1 MGIAVKTR
9 GEMTPPTLPP
19 SIHPTAQ
26 GRRLRALLK
35 KFGWSQRELARRTGL
50 YESDIS
56 KYCRGDKSIDSDKAY
71 LIASVTGLTTDYI
84 IWGSVKGMPPEVVR
98 DLPRDD

>member
-1 MGIAVKTR
+1 MGIARKTR
-9 GEMTPPTLPP
+9 AVVPPIPPP

-35 KFGWSQRELARRTGL
+35 KYKWTGRELARRTGL

-56 KYCRGDKSIDSDKAY
+56 KFCKGNKPIEGVQAY
-71 LIASVTGLTTDYI
+71 LIANVMGLTTDYI
-84 IWGSVKGMPPEVVR
+84 LWGSVKGMPPEVVR
-98 DLPRDD
+98 DLPLND